1 VCASVENY
9 CRHQKALLGTF
20 YFIFS
25 PLIRSASRP
34 AAAAAAAAGNTFD
47 FDDGDEMMD

>member
-34 AAAAAAAAGNTFD
+34 AAAAGNTFD